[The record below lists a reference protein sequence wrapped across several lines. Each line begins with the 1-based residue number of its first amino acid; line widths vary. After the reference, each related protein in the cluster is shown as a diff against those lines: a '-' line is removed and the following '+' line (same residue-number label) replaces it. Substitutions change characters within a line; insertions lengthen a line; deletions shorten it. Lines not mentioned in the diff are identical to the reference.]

1 MKKKRFIRLLALAS
15 CVTLLT
21 GCESEAFFGLG
32 KYWNQFTDWGNGLL
46 VKMGLKKEE
55 QKDEKKD
62 EEKPSGDQGGEQG
75 GQEEQKAPS
84 MSIAELPERLE
95 VGEALDLDEYVTLEN
110 ASEYEVVLEANSA
123 SLAKVEGHV
132 LTATDEGRISFTVK
146 CGDLSKSL
154 SIDAVRGSREALI
167 EYFDGVGNQYTAVVY
182 QEEQTA
188 GDETPDDETD
198 DEYEWLMADIL
209 LHDTNYILSF
219 YNWDEDETTGEAI
232 PGGFLRF
239 GEEAEECYTFTIE
252 EDDQGDEQVVLD
264 RELGLVYFNAYNPD
278 FGVDFSEAE
287 YEYDEEY
294 DMDLYVI
301 EGNDAKWFA
310 EESLLVPGGAFGSQ
324 GQYPVDRVEF
334 TIYDEAEEGE
344 PESLAVDAYVYV
356 TFQGEE
362 VPVEI
367 ATLYTDE
374 ESVGYE
380 LLQEYCVAENKPAG
394 VDYWYYF
401 GSVGLG
407 DFFLGKESLVV
418 GQTGL
423 ISVEYGWCDD
433 NGDPI
438 DMPESVLTEA
448 NGNFAYLPI
457 GSKTMITTPTSVWE
471 VDDSYSPLGGKM
483 LVEGESES
491 DPDVTYNIYKTQTGF
506 YAEEA
511 DEGVWDDGSLVF
523 AGVSARAN
531 YAPGKI
537 SAAQDITHMEPGE
550 NEGDPETEVYD
561 GTLFTFGTG
570 KVGGLIDALVAG
582 DDGLYNLGVLI
593 SFYAQYDVDLVSY
606 FDGSLFVD
614 PNSGAVQ
621 LTFEFGWATNENW
634 AVTFTSMYYPGVASL
649 AASFEASMLDVINA

>member
-1 MKKKRFIRLLALAS
+1 
-15 CVTLLT
+15 
-21 GCESEAFFGLG
+21 
-32 KYWNQFTDWGNGLL
+32 
-46 VKMGLKKEE
+46 
-55 QKDEKKD
+55 
-62 EEKPSGDQGGEQG
+62 
-75 GQEEQKAPS
+75 
-84 MSIAELPERLE
+84 
-95 VGEALDLDEYVTLEN
+95 
-110 ASEYEVVLEANSA
+110 
-123 SLAKVEGHV
+123 
-132 LTATDEGRISFTVK
+132 
-146 CGDLSKSL
+146 
-154 SIDAVRGSREALI
+154 
-167 EYFDGVGNQYTAVVY
+167 
-182 QEEQTA
+182 
-188 GDETPDDETD
+188 
-198 DEYEWLMADIL
+198 
-209 LHDTNYILSF
+209 
-219 YNWDEDETTGEAI
+219 
-232 PGGFLRF
+232 
-239 GEEAEECYTFTIE
+239 
-252 EDDQGDEQVVLD
+252 
-264 RELGLVYFNAYNPD
+264 
-278 FGVDFSEAE
+278 
-287 YEYDEEY
+287 
-294 DMDLYVI
+294 
-301 EGNDAKWFA
+301 
-310 EESLLVPGGAFGSQ
+310 
-324 GQYPVDRVEF
+324 
-334 TIYDEAEEGE
+334 
-344 PESLAVDAYVYV
+344 
-356 TFQGEE
+356 
-362 VPVEI
+362 
-367 ATLYTDE
+367 
-374 ESVGYE
+374 
-380 LLQEYCVAENKPAG
+380 
-394 VDYWYYF
+394 
-401 GSVGLG
+401 
-407 DFFLGKESLVV
+407 
-418 GQTGL
+418 
-423 ISVEYGWCDD
+423 
-433 NGDPI
+433 
-438 DMPESVLTEA
+438 MPESVLTEA